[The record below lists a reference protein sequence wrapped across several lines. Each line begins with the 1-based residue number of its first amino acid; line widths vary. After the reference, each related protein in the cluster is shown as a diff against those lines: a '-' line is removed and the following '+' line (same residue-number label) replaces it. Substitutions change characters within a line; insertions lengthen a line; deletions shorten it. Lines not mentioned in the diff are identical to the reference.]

1 MSAKVT
7 SLLGIYA
14 SAFVESDV
22 PIVTVRVPC
31 PGIAHKTEETCLIC
45 DAETNG
51 SIDVLFSTLDCEAL
65 SRSAHGLLIDAN
77 LALRLSR
84 LGLVETVEMT
94 YIPTQRGYEVLGD
107 LAPVTVH

>member
-7 SLLGIYA
+7 SLSDIYA
-14 SAFVESDV
+14 SAFVESEV
-22 PIVTVRVPC
+22 QVTTIRVPC
-31 PGIAHKTEETCLIC
+31 PGMGHKTEETCLIC

-51 SIDVLFSTLDCEAL
+51 TIEVLFTSPDRETL
-65 SRSAHGLLIDAN
+65 SRAAHGLPIDAN

-84 LGLVETVEMT
+84 LGLLETIELT

-107 LAPVTVH
+107 IAPVTVH